1 MDLGLSGMKALVTGG
16 SRGIGR
22 AIVERLAAE
31 GCSVALCARGAE
43 GAREAAQAA
52 AAQGVAAQGEAVD
65 IADHAAL
72 RAWAARAEEALGG
85 VDIVVG
91 NASALAVGMGER
103 AWRAGFETDL
113 LGHTALVEAA
123 LPALRRSSAG
133 AVVLIASTAALEIYR
148 GLRSYTSIKAAIV
161 ACAKGMAI
169 EYAPDGIRVNALSP
183 GCIEFPDGVW
193 GRARR
198 ERPEEYRRMLAQ
210 NPFGRMGRPKE
221 IANAAAFL
229 ASPAASFVSGA
240 NLVVDGAFTRRIQY

>member
-52 AAQGVAAQGEAVD
+52 AAHGVAAHGEAVD
-65 IADHAAL
+65 IADRAAL
-72 RAWAARAEEALGG
+72 RAWAARAEDALGG

-91 NASALAVGMGER
+91 NASALAAGMSER

-113 LGHTALVEAA
+113 LGHTTLVEAA

-148 GLRSYTSIKAAIV
+148 GLRSYTSIKAALV
-161 ACAKGMAI
+161 ACAKGMAV
-169 EYAPDGIRVNALSP
+169 EYAPDGVRVNALSP
-183 GCIEFPDGVW
+183 GCIEFADGVW

-210 NPFGRMGRPKE
+210 NPFGRMGRPEE